1 MFIVN
6 QQSGRKLLL
15 YIEIFCLF
23 FMLKINYLL

>member
-6 QQSGRKLLL
+6 QQSGRKLL